1 MGLWSFL
8 FGDNKE
14 KEMADKQHV
23 YDLKYHQWEINQRD
37 DDFQFR
43 LDQHEIDKWNAENV
57 RNYKNETA
65 INDWK
70 YREAMREFDLKNQIE
85 AYNASL
91 DTYERQMDYNGL
103 AAELSSADHT
113 RKYNEQLV
121 SIGFKHEDLLMKHGF
136 QQEAAT
142 RDIQRKKAT
151 TAGKLEDLKLQSIQK
166 QGEVRN
172 LGQTGRS
179 AQKNVIS
186 VMAQFANQQ
195 GALVDAIARDE
206 GDYAFGQRKAAAEL
220 NKGGRELHESMKSAQ
235 LQHAANQEHVLL
247 QKYSA
252 DMAAENQIA
261 PAPKEAPQL
270 PAPLNIPETKIV
282 APKPPG
288 ADPPRPIKQAISKQ
302 GFLSQLLSDDRTKRT
317 YNRVGTSPTGVPIY
331 TFRYIHDGEHG
342 PWYKGTSAQDLI
354 SMGRTDAVVQK
365 EKDGFYYVDYSKLD
379 VDFEK
384 VQVT

>member
-1 MGLWSFL
+1 MGLFSFL

-14 KEMADKQHV
+14 KEMADKQFE

-70 YREAMREFDLKNQIE
+70 YRESMREFDLKNQIE

-186 VMAQFANQQ
+186 VMAQFASQQ
-195 GALVDAIARDE
+195 GALVDSIIRDE
-206 GDYAFGQRKAAAEL
+206 GDYAFGMRKASAEM

-235 LQHAANQEHVLL
+235 AQHGANQQHVLL

-252 DMAAENQIA
+252 DMAAEANIA
-261 PAPKEAPQL
+261 PLPVEQPQM
-270 PAPLNIPETKIV
+270 PAPLDIPKTRLV

-288 ADPPRPIKQAISKQ
+288 QDPPRPIKAAISKQ
-302 GFLSQLLSDDRTKRT
+302 
-317 YNRVGTSPTGVPIY
+317 
-331 TFRYIHDGEHG
+331 
-342 PWYKGTSAQDLI
+342 
-354 SMGRTDAVVQK
+354 
-365 EKDGFYYVDYSKLD
+365 
-379 VDFEK
+379 
-384 VQVT
+384 

>member
-1 MGLWSFL
+1 MGLFSFL

-14 KEMADKQHV
+14 KEMADKQFE

-70 YREAMREFDLKNQIE
+70 YRESMREFDLKNQIE

-206 GDYAFGQRKAAAEL
+206 
-220 NKGGRELHESMKSAQ
+220 
-235 LQHAANQEHVLL
+235 
-247 QKYSA
+247 
-252 DMAAENQIA
+252 
-261 PAPKEAPQL
+261 
-270 PAPLNIPETKIV
+270 
-282 APKPPG
+282 
-288 ADPPRPIKQAISKQ
+288 
-302 GFLSQLLSDDRTKRT
+302 
-317 YNRVGTSPTGVPIY
+317 
-331 TFRYIHDGEHG
+331 
-342 PWYKGTSAQDLI
+342 
-354 SMGRTDAVVQK
+354 
-365 EKDGFYYVDYSKLD
+365 
-379 VDFEK
+379 
-384 VQVT
+384 